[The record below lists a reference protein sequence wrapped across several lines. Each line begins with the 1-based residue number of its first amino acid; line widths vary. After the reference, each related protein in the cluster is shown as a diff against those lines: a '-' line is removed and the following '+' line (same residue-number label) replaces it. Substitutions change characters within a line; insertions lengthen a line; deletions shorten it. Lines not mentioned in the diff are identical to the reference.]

1 MSKPYSMDL
10 RERVVRA
17 VEQEGLSRR
26 QAAERFGIGIS
37 TAINWVTRQR
47 EKGSL
52 EPDQIGGYKP
62 RKIAGAHHDWLVQRC
77 REGEFTLRGL
87 VVELA
92 ERGLKVDYHSV
103 WDFVHAEKLSHKKR
117 HRSPPSKPARMS
129 REGGGNG

>member
-26 QAAERFGIGIS
+26 QAAERFGVGFS
-37 TAINWVTRQR
+37 TAINWVARLRKT
-47 EKGSL
+47 GSL

-77 REGEFTLRGL
+77 REGDFTLRGL

-117 HRSPPSKPARMS
+117 HRSQPSKPVPTLRA
-129 REGGGNG
+129 GGRNG